1 MTDEKIGKITG
12 YLWGGT
18 FKNIDFNMR
27 QNEINLHIQV
37 NDLDVIMNHNLSFF
51 GVSTFYYI
59 NNAEDKRKRFY
70 EMEDQYDFDF
80 TSLNYVEN
88 IKIEVSHHTYDWME
102 RYSSKVNVYIEV
114 WSKVLFIECT
124 GMKLDGKIYNFN
136 EE

>member
-88 IKIEVSHHTYDWME
+88 INRCITS
-102 RYSSKVNVYIEV
+102 YIR
-114 WSKVLFIECT
+114 
-124 GMKLDGKIYNFN
+124 LDGAIFIKSECLY
-136 EE
+136 